1 MGSKAEASLSRRVA
15 AEFVGT
21 AALVVCGPGTATA
34 TTMIA
39 AGAGTDT
46 SSGLNAVTALTQLG
60 ITALAF
66 TMVIIAMIYTIGHI
80 SGCHIN
86 PAVTLA
92 LAITKKTRWNEV
104 PGYLSAQLAGAITGA
119 FATWAI
125 LQQPGLDTGLGTL
138 HYPPGHT
145 TSAFFAELIGTFLL
159 ILVVLATTTDS
170 RATPGWHGLAIAAI
184 VFAAITIT
192 GPITGAALNP
202 ARYLAPMIT
211 TAILDPHHPLPWNQT
226 PTYLIAALTAA
237 LLATA
242 TYAFIGGPGPG
253 RGQKVRPY
261 QEPYQESRSSASAV
275 DQHRRQGVVKTV
287 DAAALE
293 AWVREAARLIDD
305 NLQYLTHLDAVIGD
319 ADHGANMRRGFRAA
333 VAALDDVAL
342 ATPGA
347 VLDIAGQAFIANLG
361 GAAGPLYGA
370 GFRKAGEALGSGV
383 NVSPAQI
390 GVALRAALAA
400 IQELGAAEVGD
411 KTMVDAWDPAVRAFQ
426 TVIETGGD
434 LAEATSAAAQAAERG
449 LRATSALQARKGRA
463 SYIGARTIGH
473 EDPGAASSA
482 LILRAFASTVS
493 GGTGTGN
500 ALVPMAIVRRRA

>member
-1 MGSKAEASLSRRVA
+1 MAEVRIIRRLA

-125 LQQPGLDTGLGTL
+125 LQKPGLDTGLGTL

-184 VFAAITIT
+184 VQS
-192 GPITGAALNP
+192 P
-202 ARYLAPMIT
+202 LAPAMSIPAISCELAVAV
-211 TAILDPHHPLPWNQT
+211 TAVSECPCECWATKRADIPVVAAASKADRIRNDRSMLDHRRGEQSS
-226 PTYLIAALTAA
+226 
-237 LLATA
+237 
-242 TYAFIGGPGPG
+242 AFIPC
-253 RGQKVRPY
+253 
-261 QEPYQESRSSASAV
+261 
-275 DQHRRQGVVKTV
+275 
-287 DAAALE
+287 
-293 AWVREAARLIDD
+293 
-305 NLQYLTHLDAVIGD
+305 
-319 ADHGANMRRGFRAA
+319 
-333 VAALDDVAL
+333 
-342 ATPGA
+342 
-347 VLDIAGQAFIANLG
+347 
-361 GAAGPLYGA
+361 
-370 GFRKAGEALGSGV
+370 
-383 NVSPAQI
+383 
-390 GVALRAALAA
+390 
-400 IQELGAAEVGD
+400 
-411 KTMVDAWDPAVRAFQ
+411 
-426 TVIETGGD
+426 
-434 LAEATSAAAQAAERG
+434 
-449 LRATSALQARKGRA
+449 
-463 SYIGARTIGH
+463 
-473 EDPGAASSA
+473 
-482 LILRAFASTVS
+482 
-493 GGTGTGN
+493 
-500 ALVPMAIVRRRA
+500 